1 MSKFKLIILG
11 ILAALFIGL
20 GLTVWQQ
27 NVKIKRLNDN
37 LLVAVNN
44 NKAYESER
52 DSLKNNTIQFQ
63 FTVDQLN
70 HSNDSLINK
79 INDIRKQVNVKNKQI
94 SELQYFASVNNKRDS
109 IIVRD
114 TIFQK
119 GVALDTTISDD

>member
-11 ILAALFIGL
+11 RLGALFIGL
-20 GLTVWQQ
+20 GLTVWHQ

-63 FTVDQLN
+63 FTVDQ
-70 HSNDSLINK
+70 
-79 INDIRKQVNVKNKQI
+79 
-94 SELQYFASVNNKRDS
+94 
-109 IIVRD
+109 
-114 TIFQK
+114 
-119 GVALDTTISDD
+119 